1 MNQELADRW
10 RERLPELQARLEDA
24 PGDLA
29 AWHWRAE
36 VRVLRF
42 LISRYGQPAAE
53 KSAQPRVEV
62 CIEPALDEP
71 TLLHMSALQRALMKM
86 ALLSPRVQ
94 TKHPRPTQRDR
105 AAILERLKEAGDEAR
120 DISDA
125 EERWLKQFD
134 LANHLARGAQRN
146 AAQRRDREREWM
158 RRCRDRAEERKRVRR
173 ARAWEERERKR
184 GG

>member
-1 MNQELADRW
+1 MREDLADRW
-10 RERLPELQARLEDA
+10 RERLPELQARLEGA

-36 VRVLRF
+36 MRVLRF
-42 LISRYGQPAAE
+42 LISRYGQEQSP
-53 KSAQPRVEV
+53 QLQTRVEV

-71 TLLHMSALQRALMKM
+71 TLLHMSALQRALTKM
-86 ALLSPRVQ
+86 ALITPRVQ
-94 TKHPRPTQRDR
+94 TKHPRPTERDR

-125 EERWLKQFD
+125 QERWLKQFE
-134 LANHLARGAQRN
+134 LANHLARVARRSEE
-146 AAQRRDREREWM
+146 QRRDREREWM
-158 RRCRDRAEERKRVRR
+158 RLCRDRAEERKRVRR